1 MKLTNLLTVSALTA
15 AMMSPVVM
23 ADTTSVSPEQ
33 KKQFETIIHDYLLS
47 NPEVLMEASQALQA
61 KQQLAQQS
69 EAKSAIVQNVD
80 QLLTE
85 KLAVAGNPKGNVT
98 IIEFFDYQC
107 GHCKSM
113 RQIMTDLVNKDSNV
127 RVVYKEFP
135 IFGKTSEVAAKGA
148 LAAGMQ
154 GKYIPMHDALL
165 KTEKHMNDEEV
176 IAVAK
181 SLGLNVEKLKADM
194 ESKAVTEELAAN
206 RVLAEKLHLMGTPA
220 FVVLATPAGKFKAGS
235 ETAFIPGGTSAEALQ
250 ALVVKAAAAGK

>member
-23 ADTTSVSPEQ
+23 ADTSKVSPEQ
-33 KKQFETIIHDYLLS
+33 KKQFETIIHDYLIS

-61 KQQLAQQS
+61 KQQVAQQS
-69 EAKSAIVQNVD
+69 AAKSAIVKNVD

-98 IIEFFDYQC
+98 VVEFFDYQC

-113 RQIMTDLVNKDSNV
+113 RQILTDLISKDSNV
-127 RVVYKEFP
+127 RVIYKEFP
-135 IFGKTSEVAAKGA
+135 IFGKTSEIAAKGA

-165 KTEKHMNDEEV
+165 KTEKHMDNDV
-176 IAVAK
+176 VMDTAK
-181 SLGLNVEKLKADM
+181 SLGLNLDKFKLDM
-194 ESKAVTEELAAN
+194 DSKAVADELAAN

-220 FVVLATPAGKFKAGS
+220 FVVLATPAGVFKAGS
-235 ETAFIPGGTSAEALQ
+235 ETGFVPGGTSAEALQ
-250 ALVVKAAAAGK
+250 ALVAKAVTAGK